1 MSRNLYEDVLMWEEL
16 IRRAKSDPALNSTI
30 NWDVVNS
37 KLIELKRKARRAN
50 RVNDNYHFHPE
61 ESVVFSN
68 DFESAYFKYP
78 LPEYIKTLEDAEEY
92 FEEYERIECRPSM
105 YDCTGQRFTG
115 FHHIFRKPDGRFW
128 CYHRIDMDV

>member
-1 MSRNLYEDVLMWEEL
+1 MARSIYEDILMWKQLMEMNKGNPD
-16 IRRAKSDPALNSTI
+16 IK
-30 NWDVVNS
+30 WDVINER
-37 KLIELKRKARRAN
+37 LIELKRKARRAN
-50 RVNDNYHFHPE
+50 RNSDYHFHPE
-61 ESVVFSN
+61 ESVVFPN
-68 DFESAYFKYP
+68 DFESAFFKYP
-78 LPEYIKTLEDAEEY
+78 LPEYITTFEDAEEY